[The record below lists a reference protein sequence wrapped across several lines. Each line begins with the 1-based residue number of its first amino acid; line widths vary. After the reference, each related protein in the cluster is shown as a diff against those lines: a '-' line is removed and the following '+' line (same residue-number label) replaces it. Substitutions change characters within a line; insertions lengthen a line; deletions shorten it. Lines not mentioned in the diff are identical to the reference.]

1 MKRFA
6 LLTLAAAALVGCSS
20 APRTPTYECPLDT
33 LAEAKCAS
41 MERAHEA
48 AVSADT
54 RGQRRVQSVFDPR
67 VQQGSEQ
74 QAQQAQPYFNG
85 QLNPMPAPSQNGM
98 PVFQQPKVM
107 RVWIAPYVDADGNLR
122 SGEYAYINT
131 PGAWSYGGLKRP
143 GAAAGAFGP
152 SRPDNLGF
160 TPNLEA
166 PKAAAG
172 NNAARL
178 PALPTAP
185 GNGSATS
192 PNNAPSA
199 PPEPSSPAATPARS
213 PVEGITQ
220 PYQRLNAK

>member
-1 MKRFA
+1 MKRIA
-6 LLTLAAAALVGCSS
+6 LLTLALSALAGCSLT
-20 APRTPTYECPLDT
+20 PRTPTYECPLDT

-54 RGQRRVQSVFDPR
+54 KGQRRVQSVFDPR
-67 VQQGSEQ
+67 VQAGAQ
-74 QAQQAQPYFNG
+74 QQQQAQPYFDG

-166 PKAAAG
+166 AKPAAG
-172 NNAARL
+172 TARM

-185 GNGSATS
+185 NGSS
-192 PNNAPSA
+192 GSSPSA
-199 PPEPSSPAATPARS
+199 PPEPAAGNQAPARPSS